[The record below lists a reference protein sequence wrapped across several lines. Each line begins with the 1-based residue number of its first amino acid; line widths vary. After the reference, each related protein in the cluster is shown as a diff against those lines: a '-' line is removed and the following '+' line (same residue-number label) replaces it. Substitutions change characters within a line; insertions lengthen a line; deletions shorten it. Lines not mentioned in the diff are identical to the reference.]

1 MAFRPL
7 LMTKLMLRGHRA
19 PLTRTPAAAG
29 LEYEDVGFTTSDGV
43 DLKGWFIPAGA
54 SAPAILWVHGWM
66 WNRLGNVA
74 GQTVVPDRDVDFL
87 PAIKALHDAGYH
99 VLTYD
104 WRRHG
109 ESDDGRGPL
118 TYGPVEARDFVAA
131 AGYLRDRPDVSE
143 IGVVGMSA
151 GANVALYG
159 VGAAEPI
166 TALLAVQPTK
176 LDAFNTRFARTELGR
191 FGPLLIKPVDLLY
204 RLMRAPLP
212 SAHDP
217 AVPAAR
223 LNGTVVRYVQGT
235 GDQWGTMEVVE
246 SFAAATPRL
255 DGPVIAYPSQERY
268 SGYQYITKETGDI
281 VAFFRASFAHSPA

>member
-19 PLTRTPAAAG
+19 PLTRTPEAAG

-43 DLKGWFIPAGA
+43 DLKRWFIPAGD
-54 SAPAILWVHGWM
+54 SAPAVLWVHGWM

-109 ESDDGRGPL
+109 ESEDGRGPL

-131 AGYLRDRPDVSE
+131 VAYLRGRPEVGD
-143 IGVVGMSA
+143 IGVVGTSA
-151 GANVALYG
+151 GGNIALYG
-159 VGAAEPI
+159 APDAQPI
-166 TALLAVQPTK
+166 
-176 LDAFNTRFARTELGR
+176 
-191 FGPLLIKPVDLLY
+191 
-204 RLMRAPLP
+204 RA
-212 SAHDP
+212 
-217 AVPAAR
+217 
-223 LNGTVVRYVQGT
+223 
-235 GDQWGTMEVVE
+235 M
-246 SFAAATPRL
+246 F
-255 DGPVIAYPSQERY
+255 I
-268 SGYQYITKETGDI
+268 I
-281 VAFFRASFAHSPA
+281 